1 MEHLHFTT
9 NQTAAAYVAR
19 RLDPE
24 TQEAF
29 ELHLMECGEC
39 LREVESWRA
48 IKDTLRKYTDIPYEQ
63 IAALAEED
71 AAPRESFGVTSLH
84 AARPAVP
91 RQPPSVEQAQPS
103 APLGVART
111 RTRMQWSMA
120 AAVAGAL
127 ALGAA
132 GGWSA
137 RSLQSSGLDADSTAF
152 YSLPALTRGPTDCLT
167 AALAPATRQLMLRVP
182 GAAPDQQ
189 LVAVDSEGRD
199 LASDDYIV
207 RMQADGSWLVRMRA
221 KVLREQGIRFEARS
235 ADGTAEPRGCVQST
249 PRE

>member
-19 RLDPE
+19 RLDPG

-48 IKDTLRKYTDIPYEQ
+48 IKDTLRKYTDIPHEQ
-63 IAALAEED
+63 IAAIAGED
-71 AAPRESFGVTSLH
+71 RAPREPFAVTPLH
-84 AARPAVP
+84 SARPAVP
-91 RQPPSVEQAQPS
+91 RQLTSVEQVQSTAPAGS
-103 APLGVART
+103 ARA

-137 RSLQSSGLDADSTAF
+137 RSVQTAGLDADSTAF
-152 YSLPALTRGPTDCLT
+152 YSLPPVARGPADCLT
-167 AALAPATRQLMLRVP
+167 AALAPATRQLALRVP

-189 LVAVDSEGRD
+189 LVAVDSEGHD
-199 LASDDYIV
+199 LAADDYVV
-207 RMQADGSWLVRMRA
+207 RTQADGSWLVRMRA
-221 KVLREQGIRFEARS
+221 KLLREQGIRFEARS